1 MDSEETQ
8 PVQVTTV
15 TKQKSLGRIQAGLKL
30 AEWNKNNKQKLREK
44 RETKSTEEFK
54 EESKQESVAVHESSV
69 AVHDTKNKP
78 VITVMV
84 GFVTGVSIVGYML
97 YRKWNSTKQRS
108 IKQKPL
114 SEKQTATHPEE
125 KHTKCMPIRLSAD
138 PFFMQ

>member
-44 RETKSTEEFK
+44 RETKSTEEIK
-54 EESKQESVAVHESSV
+54 EESKHESPV

-78 VITVMV
+78 VITVMM
-84 GFVTGVSIVGYML
+84 GFVAGVSVVGYML

-108 IKQKPL
+108 IKQKPS
-114 SEKQTATHPEE
+114 SERQPAAHPEE

-138 PFFMQ
+138 PFSMQ